1 MTGTRRRFIWPIAL
15 LLAGSAGDAAFAQ
28 SISQAFNQSSATGW
42 TLSGNALL
50 TVPSIDVAGAGWLRL
65 TGAATY
71 EYGTAQYTAG
81 TFTPTQTLVM
91 QFDYVAWG
99 GNGADGTTLYI
110 YDATKSMSGAQDGG
124 GLGYCGGAA
133 GYLAIGL
140 DEYGNFSNP
149 GDRCGAASGGPGAQ
163 ANKLVIRGPYSAND
177 IYITNTSVPGG
188 VWSKVT
194 TRPVANTVY
203 VTLTPATVGYT
214 LTVQFRQGSTGTTTT
229 LLSGVSFPYAP
240 PTKLSVGIAG
250 STGGSTDNHEVRN
263 FTILATTLPDHFA
276 VSTPGTAVNCQ
287 PAPVTITAENTAQT
301 AVATTVTVSLS
312 TSTGHGDWALA
323 SGGGIFTPG
332 PSNSGT
338 ATYSYVASD
347 IGVAGFTLRDTY
359 AETLTIGAAS
369 GAITATSGTALPSED
384 SPLTFVPSGFVIT
397 NGANVITTIGTRVA
411 GLASNAGSTAQS
423 LALQAVRSDT
433 KTGGC
438 STAFASGTTAN
449 VYLGFQCNNPTSC
462 ASGQSLTITNN
473 GTTTPIAANSAAAMS
488 NYSLVPLKFS
498 TANAEAPFSLTY
510 SDVGQITLY
519 AKYNI
524 PLASGAASP
533 NTLVGASQFVVQPAG
548 FVLSNIHC
556 ALYATGNCNTGLG
569 SPGANPAASSAGGA
583 WFAPAGANFA
593 ATVTAVN
600 AAGAATPNYGQELS
614 PAGVTL
620 TPTLVLPTTGNLPAI
635 GNSAGFGSFS
645 AGVAMGSSFTWPEVG
660 VITLTPSVAG
670 ANYVGT
676 GNVVGTTTGNIGRFI
691 PDHFAVALNTPL
703 FATACTAGAFTYLGQ
718 PFGYSVAP
726 VISVT
731 AQAVGGATTQNYAG
745 SLFRLSTASLRG
757 RAYRATPASPSL
769 NLTGLPASS
778 IDPAIASLGGGQ
790 GTLTFSAGSGLAF
803 TRTTPIAP
811 FNANIGLSINVL
823 DLDGVAA
830 SGNPVTF
837 GAGGGIGFTTS
848 ASQWYGR
855 LALRNALGSE
865 LLDLPVSLTT
875 QYYLGTAQGFT
886 NNGGDSCTTAP
897 ALAFSNYQGALRSGE
912 TCVRDNGSPGRSGV
926 GCAVPSTNGSAYLAT
941 ATGGAF
947 NLNLAAPGSGNSGAA
962 TVTATAPTWLQFP
975 WNAATGV
982 FTGPAAL
989 ATFGVFPGPAS
1000 RIYEREVY

>member
-1 MTGTRRRFIWPIAL
+1 MSRLCRLYFGLLIMLLACTAGTR
-15 LLAGSAGDAAFAQ
+15 AFAQ
-28 SISQAFNQSSATGW
+28 SISQTFTQSTATGW
-42 TLSGNALL
+42 TSSGNALL
-50 TVPSIDVAGAGWLRL
+50 TVPSIDAAGSGWLRL

-149 GDRCGAASGGPGAQ
+149 GDRCGSASGGPGAQ
-163 ANKLVIRGPYSAND
+163 PNKLVIRGPYSAND
-177 IYITNTSVPGG
+177 LYITNTSVPGG
-188 VWSKVT
+188 VWTKTS

-203 VTLTPATVGYT
+203 VTLTPATIGYT
-214 LTVQFRQGSTGTTTT
+214 LTVQFREGSTGTTST
-229 LLSGVSFPYAP
+229 LLSGVNFPYAP
-240 PTKLSVGIAG
+240 PTHLSVGIAG
-250 STGGSTDNHEVRN
+250 STGGSTNNHEVRN

-287 PAPVTITAENTAQT
+287 PAPVTITAENSAQA

-338 ATYSYVASD
+338 ATYSFVASD
-347 IGVAGFTLRDTY
+347 LGVAGFMLRDTY
-359 AETLTIGAAS
+359 AETVTIGAAS
-369 GAITATSGTALPSED
+369 GAITATSGTALPSGD
-384 SPLTFVPSGFVIT
+384 SPLSFVPSGFVIT
-397 NGANVITTIGTRVA
+397 NGNNVITPIGTRIA

-438 STAFASGTTAN
+438 TTAFASGTTAN
-449 VYLGFQCNNPTSC
+449 VSLGFQCNNPQSC
-462 ASGQSLTITNN
+462 IAGQTLTVTNN
-473 GTTTPIAANSAAAMS
+473 GATTAIAANSAAGVTSYTA
-488 NYSLVPLKFS
+488 VPMRFS

-548 FVLSNIHC
+548 FVLSNIRC
-556 ALYATGNCNTGLG
+556 TLYAAGGCNTGLG
-569 SPGANPAASSAGGA
+569 SPGANPAATTSTGA
-583 WFAPAGANFA
+583 WFEPGGAAFS
-593 ATVTAVN
+593 ATVTAQN

-620 TPTLVLPTTGNLPAI
+620 TPTLVSPAG
-635 GNSAGFGSFS
+635 GNSPAVGNAAAFGAFS
-645 AGVAMGSSFTWPEVG
+645 GGIATGTGFTWPEVG
-660 VITLTPSVAG
+660 IITLTPSVAG
-670 ANYVGT
+670 GSYLGT

-691 PDHFAVALNTPL
+691 PHHFSVALNTPL
-703 FATACTAGAFTYLGQ
+703 FATACAAGGFTYLGQ
-718 PFGYSVAP
+718 SFGYSVPP

-731 AQAVGGATTQNYAG
+731 AQTQAGVTTQNYTG
-745 SLFRLSTASLRG
+745 SFFRLSNASLTG
-757 RAYRATPASPSL
+757 RAYSATPASPSL
-769 NLTGLPASS
+769 NLAGLPASGV
-778 IDPAIASLGGGQ
+778 DPAIASLGNGQ
-790 GTLTFSAGSGLAF
+790 GSLTFSAGTGIAF
-803 TRTTPIAP
+803 TRATPIAP
-811 FNANIGLSINVL
+811 FNANIGLSINVV

-830 SGNPVTF
+830 TSNPVSF
-837 GAGGGIGFTTS
+837 GAGGGIAFTTS
-848 ASQWYGR
+848 PSQWYGR

-865 LLDLPVSLTT
+865 LIDLPMSLST
-875 QYYLGTAQGFT
+875 QYYLGAAQGFT
-886 NNGGDSCTTAP
+886 TNSGDSCTTAP
-897 ALAFSNYQGALRSGE
+897 ALAFSNYQGALRSL
-912 TCVRDNGSPGRSGV
+912 CVRDNGSPGRSGV
-926 GCAVPSTNGSAYLAT
+926 GCAAPSSGGSAYFAT
-941 ATGGAF
+941 AAGGAF
-947 NLNLAAPGSGNSGAA
+947 NLTLAAPGAGNSGAA
-962 TVTATAPTWLQFP
+962 TVTVTAPAWLQFP
-975 WNAATGV
+975 WNAASGV
-982 FTGPAAL
+982 YTGPSAL